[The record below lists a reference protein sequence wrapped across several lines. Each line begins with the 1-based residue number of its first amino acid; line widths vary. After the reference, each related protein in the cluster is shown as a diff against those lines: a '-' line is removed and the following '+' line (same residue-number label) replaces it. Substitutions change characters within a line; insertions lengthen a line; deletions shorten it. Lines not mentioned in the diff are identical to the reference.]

1 MLALDT
7 STVIALAILAFSA
20 YMEYAKGEDEIA
32 LKFEILDESGN
43 IIDREYLKS
52 NGEKLII
59 LRKNTTRAEVL
70 GIMGM
75 IQKKSTGRYD
85 IDNRIQKTFLDR
97 INEIQKGKGN
107 ELLIPIMKKDYDKF
121 FNMS

>member
-1 MLALDT
+1 
-7 STVIALAILAFSA
+7 
-20 YMEYAKGEDEIA
+20 
-32 LKFEILDESGN
+32 
-43 IIDREYLKS
+43 
-52 NGEKLII
+52 
-59 LRKNTTRAEVL
+59 
-70 GIMGM
+70 MGM

-121 FNMS
+121 FN